1 MKLRPLLFV
10 LPNLFTVS
18 SIFCG
23 FYVLVLC
30 SDSADAG
37 ALHLAALITLLS
49 NFCDTFDGRVARLT
63 RTQSRFGMELDSL
76 ADVIAFGLAPAFLVY
91 RWALEPLGF
100 VGLFAAFA
108 FVACAALR
116 LARFNVEAHASGDG
130 GGGSFFVG
138 LPTPI
143 ASASLASLVIA
154 HHHASGGEPV
164 SAALVPW
171 IAVATV
177 GLAALMVSSVA
188 YRTFKKLGMGRQGL
202 IAASGALAFAT
213 LVAVVAHPA
222 WVLFS
227 FCAAY
232 LVMGLVECTAFWTGR
247 LTTLA
252 GAGGTQSLL
261 DDDAV
266 DEDGGG
272 QGSGGD
278 RDARR

>member
-23 FYVLVLC
+23 FYVLILC

-91 RWALEPLGF
+91 RWALESLGWA
-100 VGLFAAFA
+100 GLFAAFS

-116 LARFNVEAHASGDG
+116 LARFNVEAQTSGDEG
-130 GGGSFFVG
+130 GGRFFVG

-143 ASASLASLVIA
+143 ASASIASLVIA
-154 HHHASGGEPV
+154 HHHASGGAAV

-171 IAVATV
+171 IAVATI

-188 YRTFKKLGMGRQGL
+188 YRTFKQLGPGRRGL
-202 IAASGALAFAT
+202 LAAGGALAFAT
-213 LVAVVAHPA
+213 LVGLLSHPA
-222 WVLFS
+222 WILFS

-232 LVMGLVECTAFWTGR
+232 LAMGLAECTAFWTER
-247 LTTLA
+247 LTGLA

-261 DDDAV
+261 AEDALDESDDGPRNAA
-266 DEDGGG
+266 
-272 QGSGGD
+272 GD
-278 RDARR
+278 SRR